1 VLSSRV
7 HFSTILRSQ
16 KKWCRSGSDRIRNF
30 KQIPHT
36 DPEKSIPDTQHCP
49 ADVNLC
55 TRHNRYSDE
64 TWRLIF
70 QHIFFILAICDSPP
84 TLPPGA
90 PGTAF
95 LCNTCGTAFQTL
107 TNYHQHAGLHRRSAA
122 ETRRGGGGPLAC
134 ASRWGDGYLNHR
146 HRVRRRGGSVRVQRL
161 CVDLI
166 EELVQGLCPAATG

>member
-1 VLSSRV
+1 VYKTLPV
-7 HFSTILRSQ
+7 
-16 KKWCRSGSDRIRNF
+16 
-30 KQIPHT
+30 P
-36 DPEKSIPDTQHCP
+36 
-49 ADVNLC
+49 V
-55 TRHNRYSDE
+55 E

-70 QHIFFILAICDSPP
+70 YLFILISAACDLPP

-122 ETRRGGGGPLAC
+122 ETTTQRGGGGPLAC
-134 ASRWGDGYLNHR
+134 AASRWGDGYLNHR
-146 HRVRRRGGSVRVQRL
+146 SRVRRRGESARVQRL

-166 EELVQGLCPAATG
+166 EELVQGLCPPATG